1 MTLNGGKWGGGG
13 FMAFTQFLQ
22 GCQEIL
28 QQVLV
33 LDDSLFNWS
42 CRGRWINI
50 QSKNISTIFIK
61 KGWLEI

>member
-1 MTLNGGKWGGGG
+1 MEENGEGGG

-33 LDDSLFNWS
+33 LNDSLFNWS
-42 CRGRWINI
+42 CRGR
-50 QSKNISTIFIK
+50 
-61 KGWLEI
+61 

>member
-1 MTLNGGKWGGGG
+1 MGGNLFEEMNYWILEQIIDIKWRKMGGGG

-42 CRGRWINI
+42 CRGR
-50 QSKNISTIFIK
+50 
-61 KGWLEI
+61 

>member
-1 MTLNGGKWGGGG
+1 MEENGEGGGG

-42 CRGRWINI
+42 CRGR
-50 QSKNISTIFIK
+50 
-61 KGWLEI
+61 

>member
-1 MTLNGGKWGGGG
+1 MGGNLFEEMNYWILEQIIDIKMEENGGGG

-42 CRGRWINI
+42 CRGR
-50 QSKNISTIFIK
+50 
-61 KGWLEI
+61 